1 MGLIISTGSAVLAN
15 KAELPIRFGA
25 ILLKKKKKKNR
36 KEI

>member
-25 ILLKKKKKKNR
+25 ILLKKKKKNR